1 MNFWMVYGNGVENWI
16 RKNWTEWA
24 SYSRAFQFYFCYVS
38 IKFVQI
44 NTVGSFLSRKIL
56 SAVFIM
62 GYMHSGS
69 DLSGRSWEIWE
80 RRNRRRRSR
89 KRVTDQI
96 PDNQE
101 SSVSA
106 NHGNYHCSCVCR
118 SACGCCNRILYI
130 KSYSIIFHLLCST
143 SACVKLKW
151 SSIIYP
157 LLISQKKEEY
167 VINILPGKNI

>member
-1 MNFWMVYGNGVENWI
+1 MNFWMVYGNGVQNWI

-24 SYSRAFQFYFCYVS
+24 SHWRAFQFLFCFVS

-44 NTVGSFLSRKIL
+44 NTVRTEKIL
-56 SAVFIM
+56 SAILIM
-62 GYMHSGS
+62 GYMYSGP